1 MFGGGM
7 GVSELALSEEPV
19 TAERA
24 FKVLGG
30 NAAFG
35 GLLGGGI
42 GGGGALLGE
51 AARAGKA
58 ALAERAAAREAK
70 AVASGGTVADDL
82 ANLERPELVKL
93 RQAERERLNLEA
105 QQGRKSLQA
114 EREAERAKLAD
125 DHVSTRARLK
135 AEREAELA
143 EIGKARA
150 TEGGQIAASVKAEGR
165 AGKDWYNAID
175 DAQHRKVIT
184 GASNNVRRLGND
196 LESLAERPQ
205 QALGAYRQRAQA
217 LREFLAA
224 EEAALAKFQGEGSAI
239 LKALPDAPV
248 EPLVLSGAEAKA
260 YRAWSGKPLAK
271 GKITLE
277 PGHVAEFRTAIEAG
291 ELSAARLKGV
301 EAAKAQLAADD
312 AMITRIKAHQAPM
325 ASPKLAQIDE
335 ALAAP
340 KATTS
345 QRLTE
350 LEDALST
357 PASRTSKRLEDLE
370 TALDTY
376 ADRNGKTIAGNM
388 TQAGATSAAGA
399 LLSPLGPMAY
409 PLAAFLGE
417 KAAQIFSGKMGQL
430 LGRMKGAAAD
440 SQVTVAK
447 ALDTFAKVGKRASVA
462 APLITSKALRE
473 SRYAPPD
480 VVAAAMASRRP
491 QAPSKDADVRAYRER
506 ENELRAMTTRD
517 QTGRL
522 VVNQTGQQVIAESLT
537 PIKLIMPKLADVL
550 AQHAET
556 RLSFLASKLPER
568 PGTEA
573 MPLGPDTWQPSDH
586 ERRKFARYAD
596 AVEGGPERIL
606 ERLNGGKITPEDAEV
621 LREVY
626 PETYREIQVGLIE
639 RLATIRESMPYAKRL
654 NLGIL
659 FDTST
664 DPTLQPHV
672 IAALQGSFAREE
684 GSEGGTQSPAP
695 RLASISKPAP
705 TQAQKL
711 SE

>member
-1 MFGGGM
+1 
-7 GVSELALSEEPV
+7 
-19 TAERA
+19 
-24 FKVLGG
+24 
-30 NAAFG
+30 
-35 GLLGGGI
+35 
-42 GGGGALLGE
+42 
-51 AARAGKA
+51 
-58 ALAERAAAREAK
+58 
-70 AVASGGTVADDL
+70 
-82 ANLERPELVKL
+82 VKL

-125 DHVSTRARLK
+125 DHVSTRAKLK

-224 EEAALAKFQGEGSAI
+224 EEAALAKFQGEGAAI
-239 LKALPDAPV
+239 LKALPDAPL

-340 KATTS
+340 KPTTS

-350 LEDALST
+350 IEDALST

-430 LGRMKGAAAD
+430 FGRMKGAAAD
-440 SQVTVAK
+440 SQVRVAA
-447 ALDTFAKVGKRASVA
+447 ALDRFAKVG
-462 APLITSKALRE
+462 SKAKTAGVSLAVTKTLRDV
-473 SRYAPPD
+473 RYAPPE
-480 VVAAAMASRRP
+480 VAAAAMASKRP
-491 QAPSKDADVRAYRER
+491 EAPSKDPNIKAFRER
-506 ENELRAMTTRD
+506 ANELQAMTTRD
-517 QTGRL
+517 QTGRR

-537 PIKLIMPKLADVL
+537 PIRLVMPKMADML

-573 MPLGPDTWQPSDH
+573 VPLGPDNWKPSDQ
-586 ERRKFARYAD
+586 ELRKFARYAN
-596 AVEGGPERIL
+596 AVEGGPEVIL
-606 ERLNGGKITPEDAEV
+606 DRMNAGKLTPEDAEV

-639 RLATIRESMPYAKRL
+639 RLAGNRDVMPYAKKL

-659 FDTST
+659 FDVAT
-664 DPTLQPHV
+664 DPSLQPHV
-672 IAALQGSFAREE
+672 IAALQASFSQEE